1 MELALGGRPVALDA
15 AKPRTLLALLLLD
28 VNQVAERDW
37 LIDQL
42 WAGRPPEGAK
52 ATLRAYVYQIRKQ
65 LSRFD
70 CGVVLRGRA
79 GGYALEVADASV
91 DMYRFEALSA
101 QGRQA
106 LQHRQFGDAVNAFKG
121 GLGLWRGAAAFSGID
136 VPSVREKAR
145 LLDELRIE
153 VTEQC
158 LSAELESG
166 APTAAAAE
174 LEALTTVH
182 PLREGLWRLLMLSLY
197 RAGRQGEAL
206 EVYQRLYRLLDDE
219 LGIKPSAL
227 VEQLHQQILAGDPQ
241 LQHPAAV
248 PRLEA
253 SPDRVVPKQLPASA
267 AHFTGRE
274 SQLAELNELLSNGN
288 DSVDRPGEVVVAAII
303 GMAGIGKTALAVHWA
318 HHIADRFPDGQ
329 LYVDLRGC
337 GPVAQPMEPAEA
349 IRIFLDALGVPPER
363 IPTDLDAQAGLYRS
377 LLADKRVLVV
387 LDNARDAN
395 QVRPLL
401 PGMSGSLVVITS
413 RNRLS
418 SLIAHGACPISLA
431 PLDADDARRFLT
443 RRLRAQRTTAEPEA
457 IGQTIDACAGL
468 PLALAIIA
476 ARAAVH
482 PDCRLGALTA
492 KLSDANYRLDAHVD
506 PDPPLISPWRPCG
519 RTLPARPTPLGCS
532 GSSACTPAPR
542 SGPA

>member
-1 MELALGGRPVALDA
+1 MELAVGGRPVALHA

-42 WAGRPPEGAK
+42 WAGCPPEAAK
-52 ATLRAYVYQIRKQ
+52 ATLRAYVYQMRKQ
-65 LSRFD
+65 LGRFD
-70 CGVVLRGRA
+70 CGVALRGRA

-91 DMYRFEALSA
+91 DAHRFEALST

-106 LQHRQFGDAVNAFKG
+106 LQHRQFGDAAAAFRE
-121 GLGLWRGAAAFSGID
+121 GLGLWRGAAFSGID

-145 LLDELRIE
+145 LLNELRIE

-158 LSAELESG
+158 LGAELESG
-166 APTAAAAE
+166 APTATVAE

-197 RAGRQGEAL
+197 RAERQGEAL

-219 LGIKPSAL
+219 LGIKPSAP
-227 VEQLHQQILAGDPQ
+227 VEQLHQQIVAGDPQ

-248 PRLEA
+248 PRLVA
-253 SPDRVVPKQLPASA
+253 SSDRVMPKQLPASA

-274 SQLAELNELLSNGN
+274 SQLAELNELLSDG
-288 DSVDRPGEVVVAAII
+288 DDTVDRPGEVAVAAII
-303 GMAGIGKTALAVHWA
+303 GTAGIGKTALAVHWA

-329 LYVDLRGC
+329 LYVNLRGF
-337 GPVAQPMEPAEA
+337 GPVGQPMAPAEA
-349 IRIFLDALGVPPER
+349 VRIFLDALGVPSER

-387 LDNARDAN
+387 LDNVREVN

-401 PGMSGSLVVITS
+401 PGKSGSLVVITS
-413 RNRLS
+413 RNPLS
-418 SLIAHGACPISLA
+418 SLIAHGARPIILT
-431 PLDADDARRFLT
+431 PLGADDASRLLARRVS
-443 RRLRAQRTTAEPEA
+443 AQRTVAEPEA
-457 IGQTIDACAGL
+457 TEQIIDACAGI
-468 PLALAIIA
+468 PLALAITA

-482 PDCRLGALTA
+482 PDCSLAALA
-492 KLSDANYRLDAHVD
+492 AELRDASCRLDAPVLQ
-506 PDPPLISPWRPCG
+506 P
-519 RTLPARPTPLGCS
+519 
-532 GSSACTPAPR
+532 
-542 SGPA
+542 